1 MYEKHIT
8 EENGEVKELTE
19 AQRIIDIVYN
29 TLIDI
34 EFKRSGMNPSFL
46 ENISYYRYAL
56 QTVLSREGIEV
67 EFRTTD
73 LVPFDVDP
81 DEECEECEDEGEDT
95 EPPVLTYN
103 NPFIR

>member
-1 MYEKHIT
+1 MYEEHII

-34 EFKRSGMNPSFL
+34 EFKRSGLNPSFL

-67 EFRTTD
+67 EFRTID

-81 DEECEECEDEGEDT
+81 DDNDVVEDEDT
-95 EPPVLTYN
+95 ETPFSVCF